1 MSFRASVRY
10 LLFSDIKKI
19 VRLAKKKVL
28 QPEDMPALPK
38 SLDPRFLPFA
48 EASLSTESAN
58 SFVFSMLKAS
68 KRVVIPAL
76 LLNFGYVLFG
86 LTKPVLVNA
95 FIKRVSLPMNSG
107 ADLRYA
113 LTLAFLL
120 GAVSFLGSICVQH
133 YFMRMLGSFQI
144 FTNAINRLIFKHS
157 LRLTQKSRGETQVG
171 DVVNHMSSD
180 SDATSDIGM
189 IIGDLQ
195 ASLLAILGACV
206 LLFCY
211 LGSTAF
217 ISVGLLLL
225 TIPLTRRAARSF
237 SQLDEE
243 LMKFRDHRVTLMS
256 QVLNGIRV
264 VKFFAWEKSV
274 LKEVGETRS
283 KELSSRKKLA
293 RAEALSTL
301 SYMTVSTL
309 VLFAS
314 LGFHVYRGFELNPAL
329 VFTCISIF
337 AILEDPFSHLSEVIS
352 RYSQAFVS
360 AERIVKYLKREHLTH
375 QIMGEAFSESD
386 ENTLPGIEIAGIKVQ
401 YDGQA
406 KPALEAISLNIL
418 PGQSVA
424 IVGPVGCGKSTF
436 LQALLRELPLREGSL
451 NFVDA
456 RKKTLLPRVAYVPQE
471 AFIMN
476 GTLKENLAFGGIYDG
491 ATLQTAL
498 RCSCL
503 EADLPQ
509 LPAGL
514 FTEIGERGVNL
525 SGGQK
530 QRVSLARAIMH
541 QPTLA
546 LLDDPL
552 SAVDGRTEE
561 QLIERLLFGAWRGIT
576 RVVATHRLGYLSRF
590 DKIVFLVEGKV
601 HGVGTL
607 DELALASPEFR
618 AFFADSARAEQSS
631 QIQGVAQE
639 PATTQSVAPAAA
651 TASRVTEDEE
661 RAIGAVSGSVYL
673 DYFSALGGRAR
684 WKKMITIPLLLATTA
699 AASFLPLLQKSW
711 LALSSNLQSGKQ
723 PVSESLIH
731 ALAIDHKN
739 SILVYGGLGILTLLG
754 VLINRLFWLERGMA
768 AGRDLHNGMLRSV
781 LKAPIR
787 FFDSTPIG
795 RVLQRFSR
803 DVESVDT
810 QLQASF
816 EITVRSL
823 MNIATS
829 LLLILSVLP
838 LMLVVI
844 GPVLA
849 AYYFLQRD
857 YRIPAREAKR
867 LDAIS
872 RSPRYAHF
880 KETLHGLVVIRSF
893 GKMDLFLEMFYERL
907 EHSQKMF
914 YGHYML
920 NRWFSS
926 RIPLLGAIVSSGT
939 AAGIVFYAYAG
950 KISPGV
956 AGLVIVYA
964 IALWESLNWAV
975 RVFAEVE
982 ARMTSVERLK
992 FYGSLES
999 EKDIFV
1005 TPAAAAATDWPQKG
1019 EVVFDRVV
1027 ARYASHLPPI
1037 LKGISFRVPAG
1048 SRVGIIGRTG
1058 SGKSTL
1064 LQALFRCMEAESGEI
1079 RIDGINIASV
1089 PLERVRRSLAI
1100 IPQDPTL
1107 FMGTLRN
1114 NLDRYSEFTDEEVWN
1129 SLRKARLEA
1138 FVKAQPLG
1146 LHAPVL
1152 ESGANLSQGQRQLLC
1167 LSRAL
1172 LADAKVIVM
1181 DEATASVD
1189 VQTDGLVQE
1198 VVRASCKNVT
1208 MLIIAHRLG
1217 TVADCD
1223 TIFELKEGKL
1233 HRTLDLKKESEKIP
1247 VC

>member
-1 MSFRASVRY
+1 MPFRSFVRFV
-10 LLFSDIKKI
+10 LFSDVKKI
-19 VRLAKKKVL
+19 VRLAKTKVL
-28 QPEDMPALPK
+28 QPEDMPALPRL
-38 SLDPRFLPFA
+38 LDPRHLPFEENSIA
-48 EASLSTESAN
+48 TENAKELLKSLLRAGRA
-58 SFVFSMLKAS
+58 F
-68 KRVVIPAL
+68 VIPAL
-76 LLNFGYVLFG
+76 ALNFAYVIFN
-86 LTKPVLVNA
+86 LTKPVLINA
-95 FIKRVSLPMNSG
+95 FITRVSTPFTSSQ
-107 ADLRYA
+107 DLGYA
-113 LTLAFLL
+113 LALAFLL
-120 GAVSFLGSICVQH
+120 GAVSFVASLCVQH
-133 YFMRMLGSFQI
+133 YFLRMLGSHQI
-144 FTNAINRLIFKHS
+144 FTNAINRLLFKHS
-157 LRLTQKSRGETQVG
+157 LMLTQKARGETQVG

-180 SDATSDIGM
+180 SDAVADVGM
-189 IIGDLQ
+189 VLGDLQ
-195 ASLLAILGACV
+195 ASFVAIVGSCA
-206 LLFCY
+206 LLFWY
-211 LGSTAF
+211 LGSTATL
-217 ISVGLLLL
+217 SVALLLL
-225 TIPLTRRAARSF
+225 MIPLTRIAARSF
-237 SQLDEE
+237 SAIDEE
-243 LMKFRDHRVTLMS
+243 LMKYRDERVTLMS

-274 LKEVGETRS
+274 LREVSDKRT
-283 KELSSRKKLA
+283 KELHSRKKLA

-314 LGFHVYRGFELNPAL
+314 LGLHVYRGFSLSPEL
-329 VFTCISIF
+329 VFTCVSIF
-337 AILEDPFSHLSEVIS
+337 ALLEEPFSHLSEVIS
-352 RYSQAFVS
+352 RVAGAFVS
-360 AERIVKYLKREHLTH
+360 AGRICAFLKRERLIY
-375 QIMGEAFSESD
+375 QLAGEAGD
-386 ENTLPGIEIAGIKVQ
+386 TGLPGIEVANIKIIHE
-401 YDGQA
+401 GQSN
-406 KPALEAISLNIL
+406 PSLSEVSLGIL
-418 PGQSVA
+418 PGESVA

-436 LQALLRELPLREGSL
+436 LHALLRELPLREGSL
-451 NFVDA
+451 SFVDS
-456 RKKTLLPRVAYVPQE
+456 RKKAILPRIAYVPQE

-476 GTLKENLAFGGIYDG
+476 GTLQENLAFGGTYDG
-491 ATLQTAL
+491 ALLQTAL
-498 RCSCL
+498 RASCL

-509 LPAGL
+509 LPAGI

-530 QRVSLARAIMH
+530 QRVSLARAVMH
-541 QPTLA
+541 QPNLV

-561 QLIERLLFGAWRGIT
+561 QLVERLLFGVWRGIT
-576 RVVATHRLGYLSRF
+576 RVVVTHRLAYLSRF
-590 DKIVFLVEGKV
+590 DKVVFLVDGKV
-601 HGVGTL
+601 HAVGSL
-607 DELALASPEFR
+607 DEVATASPEFR
-618 AFFADSARAEQSS
+618 AFFADSARAEQNTQVS
-631 QIQGVAQE
+631 GVAAE
-639 PATTQSVAPAAA
+639 PAAA
-651 TASRVTEDEE
+651 QAAIPTAPTAAAARVTSDEE
-661 RAIGAVSGSVYL
+661 RAVGAVRGGVYF
-673 DYFSALGGRAR
+673 DYLSALGGRTR
-684 WKKMITIPLLLATTA
+684 LRKIITIPLLVASTA
-699 AASFLPLLQKSW
+699 AASFLPLMQKSW
-711 LALSSNLQSGKQ
+711 LALSSNLQTGKNTPSGGIL
-723 PVSESLIH
+723 ESLAANH
-731 ALAIDHKN
+731 RH
-739 SILVYGGLGILTLLG
+739 SILVYGGLGLITLSG

-768 AGRDLHNGMLRSV
+768 AGRDLHGTMLRSV

-787 FFDSTPIG
+787 FFDSTPVG

-810 QLQASF
+810 QLQWSF
-816 EITVRSL
+816 ELTVRCL
-823 MNIATS
+823 VNIATS
-829 LLLILSVLP
+829 LLLILGALP

-844 GPVLA
+844 APVLA
-849 AYYFLQRD
+849 AYYLLQRD

-867 LDAIS
+867 LDSIS

-893 GKMDLFLEMFYERL
+893 GKMDLFLEMFYQRL
-907 EHSQKMF
+907 EHSQRMF

-926 RIPLLGAIVSSGT
+926 RIPLLGAIVSSST
-939 AAGIVFYAYAG
+939 AAGIVFYAHAG
-950 KISPGV
+950 KISPGL

-964 IALWESLNWAV
+964 ISLWESLNWAV

-999 EKDIFV
+999 EKDIFAPSAV
-1005 TPAAAAATDWPQKG
+1005 PLEKDWPQKG
-1019 EVVFDRVV
+1019 EVVFDRLV

-1037 LKGISFRVPAG
+1037 LKGVSFRVPAG

-1079 RIDGINIASV
+1079 RIDGVNIASV

-1114 NLDRYSEFTDEEVWN
+1114 NLDRYSEFTDEEVWE
-1129 SLRKARLEA
+1129 SLRKARLETLVRA
-1138 FVKAQPLG
+1138 LPLG
-1146 LHAPVL
+1146 LQAPVS
-1152 ESGANLSQGQRQLLC
+1152 ESGANFSQGQRQLLC
-1167 LSRAL
+1167 LARAL

-1198 VVRASCKNVT
+1198 VVRQSCQNVT

-1223 TIFELKEGKL
+1223 MIFELKEGKL
-1233 HRTLDLKKESEKIP
+1233 HRTLDLKKEAAKVP